1 MVMDL
6 QDASNTL
13 GDHLAQSDI
22 RLFGQSAAPIQ
33 VGSSKDLDEEEED
46 DDDDEDASNSDG
58 EEDFES
64 EDEEDIEDEAGDQSF
79 APAASSRSGSR
90 RGALNQAPTT
100 KDQDGE
106 AVAYAESDS
115 DLDLNEEDDDDGDAV
130 SVEEVSDDDDDE
142 ELPAWKRNL
151 SQRAAQSFAQ
161 TARQRQTR
169 NWSKLIYDTTLTPHQ
184 VVDADDAPQAQL
196 EVSNGAED
204 EDDLFQLARRPEAG
218 QMTEDHFRSGSQGT
232 HPNTSLDKTVE
243 WTDQVLDRF
252 RHLFITGAEGPTD
265 HRYEAEDGGFEDLEG
280 GAGSDDSDSDT
291 EGEEKAEEKSEETK
305 ARELAEK
312 KEALKR
318 KFNARYDDEDDAE
331 TKDFFTEQKEEMLAR
346 LEATRKEFAG
356 DDAETRALI
365 EGHRPGAYV
374 RMELQGM
381 PCEMVDKFDPRFPI
395 IVGGLLPHEQ
405 SFGFVQVRIK
415 KHRWHHRVLKTN
427 DPLVFSLGW
436 RRFQTVPVYSLD
448 DNSHN
453 RMLKYTPEHMHC
465 LATFYGPISAPNSG
479 FCAFN
484 SLSNSST
491 SSSFRVTAT
500 GTVLDVDGSAQ
511 IVKKLKLT
519 GTPYKI
525 FKNTAFIKEMFNS
538 ALEVAKFE
546 GAQVR
551 TVSGIR
557 GQIKKALSKPEGSF
571 RATFEDRIL
580 ASDMV
585 FLRTWY
591 QVQPKKYYYPV
602 DSLLLDDKSSFAAMR
617 LTGQVR
623 IEDNV
628 KTPNNAN
635 SQYRVSRDS
644 F

>member
-1 MVMDL
+1 MAVGEGEKMVMDL
-6 QDASNTL
+6 QDATNTL
-13 GDHLAQSDI
+13 GDHIAQSDI
-22 RLFGQSAAPIQ
+22 RLFGKSAAPIEL
-33 VGSSKDLDEEEED
+33 GSSRDFEDSDSAAEGEENDTDSELGSDVDEEEDEAVDLDEATIS
-46 DDDDEDASNSDG
+46 DADKV
-58 EEDFES
+58 
-64 EDEEDIEDEAGDQSF
+64 
-79 APAASSRSGSR
+79 GSR
-90 RGALNQAPTT
+90 RSALRHAPTS
-100 KDQDGE
+100 KDKDGE
-106 AVAYAESDS
+106 DVAFAESDS
-115 DLDLNEEDDDDGDAV
+115 ELDLNLEDEGEV
-130 SVEEVSDDDDDE
+130 SVEEVSSEGESDEDDQ
-142 ELPAWKRNL
+142 PAWKRNL

-169 NWSKLIYDTTLTPHQ
+169 NWTKLIYDTDLTPHQ
-184 VVDADDAPQAQL
+184 VVDGDDAPQTQIHSAD
-196 EVSNGAED
+196 D
-204 EDDLFQLARRPEAG
+204 EDDLFQLARRPEIG
-218 QMTEDHFRSGSQGT
+218 LTTEDHFRPVAS
-232 HPNTSLDKTVE
+232 TSKQPIE
-243 WTDQVLDRF
+243 WTDDVLDKF
-252 RHLFITGAEGPTD
+252 RGLFVTGADDRTD
-265 HRYEAEDGGFEDLEG
+265 HRYEDAEGGFEDLEN
-280 GAGSDDSDSDT
+280 D
-291 EGEEKAEEKSEETK
+291 GESHSSENESEDGPEEEKSEETK

-318 KFNARYDDEDDAE
+318 KFNARYDDDEDGE

-374 RMELQGM
+374 RLELQGV
-381 PCEMVDKFDPRFPI
+381 PCEMVEKFDPRFPI

-484 SLSNSST
+484 SLSNNT

-500 GTVLDVDGSAQ
+500 GTVLDVDGSSQ

-546 GAQVR
+546 GAQIR

-580 ASDMV
+580 ASDLV

-623 IEDNV
+623 IENNV

-635 SQYRVSRDS
+635 SQYKVCPSVPIARVL
-644 F
+644 